1 MPKTPP
7 GARASSS
14 PRTSCDQP
22 ITKIASGRSART
34 ASIVSGALTSEVST
48 SGAPTSSKE
57 RCPERFGSIGPG
69 SVTTPTISAPASA
82 AATRQ
87 SWPIVSK
94 LIQTAR
100 TGADSTEGPSNREPG
115 AAPRG
120 RALKLP
126 CNSLLQS
133 LVRRN
138 AAPDA
143 LLTSPCN
150 SLLQGLVGWPLVSGA
165 NGHRGPGLAL
175 GELPCAKSQRA
186 GDESPDDDP
195 RRLRHASD
203 LHAGEDERRGE
214 RGPERSVGEPDA
226 ELASDQ
232 HTGDRPDEEPRHR
245 VEVDRAEREVAESGD
260 PEQRGGVEDV
270 GPHDPARRERV
281 DEQHHEPEERPATDR
296 READDKAAE
305 EAEPEGDRLVPA
317 GEDGKLLS
325 SIRPRAQERLRKE
338 SRPAQEERH
347 SDGLRLDRLR
357 AVAIV
362 VREDGRNA
370 DPGERHRPGAREH
383 PQRKAC
389 VDGAELPVPDRAE
402 GLEDR
407 AVEDVCPDGV
417 GRLEAEEDD
426 QDRRHQRPAA
436 HSCQADE
443 DTDQQA
449 GERELPGHDG

>member
-87 SWPIVSK
+87 SWPIMSK

-100 TGADSTEGPSNREPG
+100 TGADSTEAPSNREPG

-133 LVRRN
+133 LARRN
-138 AAPDA
+138 AEPDA
-143 LLTSPCN
+143 LLNLPCN
-150 SLLQGLVGWPLVSGA
+150 SLLQGLVRWPLVSGA
-165 NGHRGPGLAL
+165 NGHRAPGLAL
-175 GELPCAKSQRA
+175 GELPCAEGQRA

-195 RRLRHASD
+195 RRLRHADD
-203 LHAGEDERRGE
+203 LHAGEHQRGGE
-214 RGPERSVGEPDA
+214 RSPERPVGEPDA
-226 ELASDQ
+226 ELAADQ

-245 VEVDRAEREVAESGD
+245 VQVDLAEREVAEAGH
-260 PEQRGGVEDV
+260 PEQSGGVEDV
-270 GPHDPARRERV
+270 RADDPARRERV
-281 DEQHHEPEERPATDR
+281 DEQHHEPEERPAADR
-296 READDKAAE
+296 REPDD
-305 EAEPEGDRLVPA
+305 EA
-317 GEDGKLLS
+317 
-325 SIRPRAQERLRKE
+325 
-338 SRPAQEERH
+338 
-347 SDGLRLDRLR
+347 
-357 AVAIV
+357 
-362 VREDGRNA
+362 
-370 DPGERHRPGAREH
+370 
-383 PQRKAC
+383 
-389 VDGAELPVPDRAE
+389 
-402 GLEDR
+402 
-407 AVEDVCPDGV
+407 
-417 GRLEAEEDD
+417 AEEDD